1 MKYPTINKQPM
12 RTVNIPELSGG
23 VNLRDGVSAVN
34 DDQLTDCENVWF
46 ADGLLKT
53 RPAFVKETDIPYDG
67 YTPVQGEY
75 DGTDFQKENATKIKN
90 GIICRLISVRTNW
103 KVSGTANEG
112 STRIRFIWVGS
123 DNNGKT
129 VTEELPYISYGGD
142 DKIISHFTVQFKKS
156 LYCFCETS
164 AGGNVYG
171 YYGGYSWG
179 LLGELD
185 YYIPTVVTHC
195 KASHTLSDGYAGELE
210 VNGTQLE
217 GYNTIGNYY
226 KLIYSTVNTSADVT
240 GDSYTMAY
248 GIPEDTY
255 ADKYKGM
262 YVKANYIDVGGH
274 SHGHAVQLQ
283 GKPSNYWVWEEYAGT
298 DGLVMG
304 VSARQI
310 RFKVGSKT
318 GADATLTESDYIE
331 DNLEIIAPYISDS
344 KSKVFAMTRSVWFG
358 GDAKGLSGGTRL
370 FLCGNTQENE
380 RSLVMWSGLNDPLY
394 FPENCYAYV
403 GNSNQTAVAF
413 GRQSDMLVIF
423 KENETFFT
431 RYTQNDSITADELI
445 NQSVV
450 DYTASSVY
458 FPMIQLHSSIG
469 CDCPDTVQLCRN
481 RLVWA
486 CSDGNVYT
494 LVSENQYNERAI
506 FKISEMVKRRLS
518 AENFTNAYSADVN
531 GKYFL
536 FTGSSI
542 YVMDYESYGYNY
554 ISSYTKTDDA
564 QLRIPW
570 WYWSIEQNH
579 YLPIAISDTLLLF
592 AEGGSSSFNY
602 EIDFRVFSADGDSDS
617 DDTPDGESKKIQTML
632 KTKAFDFGAPA
643 YTKDVPLVNIAFGN
657 NAGEP
662 VTVEFTSD
670 KGNCGIEEVTLSD
683 GADDEYSP
691 EYVHNRQLRPCAHG
705 VTRFVVTVKCN
716 GAVSVDSISLNY
728 RTLGG
733 ARN

>member
-53 RPAFVKETDIPYDG
+53 RPGIATVSEMTALGYDKTVDFRQTDVFIGGYRLVYYNLSGSRNSEEDSSITESFAEVHFWLQSGDDITEIPKLTSATVGFVCDGNNCIYAFAVSNNTVYKLTFTYEYGKPEFAKSWTAVTETD
-67 YTPVQGEY
+67 
-75 DGTDFQKENATKIKN
+75 
-90 GIICRLISVRTNW
+90 
-103 KVSGTANEG
+103 
-112 STRIRFIWVGS
+112 
-123 DNNGKT
+123 
-129 VTEELPYISYGGD
+129 
-142 DKIISHFTVQFKKS
+142 
-156 LYCFCETS
+156 
-164 AGGNVYG
+164 
-171 YYGGYSWG
+171 YYVP
-179 LLGELD
+179 
-185 YYIPTVVTHC
+185 IVMTHC
-195 KASHTLSDGYAGELE
+195 KASHTLDDGYAGTIET
-210 VNGTQLE
+210 NGTMIE
-217 GYNTIGNYY
+217 GYNVIGDYY
-226 KLIYSTVNTSADVT
+226 KMIYSTVNTSGTASSD
-240 GDSYTMAY
+240 GKYKAAY
-248 GIPEDTY
+248 GIIENTY

-262 YVKANYIDVGGH
+262 YIKAKYTDKNGNVHYH
-274 SHGHAVQLQ
+274 SVQLQ
-283 GKPSNYWVWEEYAGT
+283 GKPSGYWVQESTAGT
-298 DGLVMG
+298 DGFKLK
-304 VSARQI
+304 VSGRQVRLI
-310 RFKVGSKT
+310 YAST
-318 GADATLTESDYIE
+318 GTTVYFDAEDFVE
-331 DNLEIIAPYISDS
+331 DNLEITAPYISDS

-380 RSLVMWSGLNDPLY
+380 RSLVMWSGLNNPLY

-450 DYTASSVY
+450 DYTASNVY
-458 FPMIQLHSSIG
+458 FPMIQLHSNIG

-494 LVSENQYNERAI
+494 LISENQYNERAI

-518 AENFTNAYSADVN
+518 AEDFTNAYSADWN
-531 GKYFL
+531 GHYML
-536 FTGSSI
+536 FVKNRI
-542 YVMDYESYGYNY
+542 YAMDYESYGYNY
-554 ISSYTKTDDA
+554 ISSYTKTEDA

-570 WYWSIEQNH
+570 WIWKTDDENTAVRSVIFTDNKPYPVYFPEEPSGLLSDFKIKKLSEA
-579 YLPIAISDTLLLF
+579 LKDDDGSPITS
-592 AEGGSSSFNY
+592 
-602 EIDFRVFSADGDSDS
+602 
-617 DDTPDGESKKIQTML
+617 ML

-657 NAGEP
+657 NLGEP

-716 GAVSVDSISLNY
+716 GAVSVDSISINY